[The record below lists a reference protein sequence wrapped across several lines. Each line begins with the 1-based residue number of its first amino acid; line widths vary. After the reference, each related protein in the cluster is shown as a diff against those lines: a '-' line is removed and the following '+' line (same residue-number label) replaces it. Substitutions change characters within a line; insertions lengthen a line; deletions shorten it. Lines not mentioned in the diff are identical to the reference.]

1 MRALVTGG
9 TGFTGGQ
16 LCKRLVEQGHQ
27 VRTIA
32 RKPETAAHLKR
43 MGVEVIPG
51 DIQDLA
57 TALNATAEVE
67 QVYHLAAVFR
77 KEGVPRRTFWD
88 VNVTGT
94 ENLLKASLS
103 NDVAKFIHCST
114 VGVHG
119 AIERP
124 PATEGTPYHPGD
136 HYQESKTEAEKIAI
150 RYMQRIPMTVV
161 RPAGI
166 YGPGDLRFLKLF
178 KAIHHRRFWMI
189 GNGDVFYHLT
199 YIDDLVD
206 GILLCGSRSEALGR
220 VYIIA
225 GNEYVTLNTLV
236 GLISETLSVNPPKRH
251 IPFWPVYTLGFAC
264 ELICKPLGIN
274 PPLYRRRVDFFRK
287 HRAFDISKASKELG
301 FEPKTDL
308 KTGISLTAEWYRQQ
322 GLL

>member
-1 MRALVTGG
+1 V
-9 TGFTGGQ
+9 
-16 LCKRLVEQGHQ
+16 
-27 VRTIA
+27 
-32 RKPETAAHLKR
+32 
-43 MGVEVIPG
+43 
-51 DIQDLA
+51 
-57 TALNATAEVE
+57 
-67 QVYHLAAVFR
+67 
-77 KEGVPRRTFWD
+77 
-88 VNVTGT
+88 
-94 ENLLKASLS
+94 
-103 NDVAKFIHCST
+103 
-114 VGVHG
+114 
-119 AIERP
+119 
-124 PATEGTPYHPGD
+124 
-136 HYQESKTEAEKIAI
+136 
-150 RYMQRIPMTVV
+150 TVV

-178 KAIHHRRFWMI
+178 KAIHNRRFWMI
-189 GNGDVFYHLT
+189 GNGKVFYHFT

-206 GILLCGSRSEALGR
+206 GIWLCGNRKEALGK

-236 GLISETLSVNPPKRH
+236 SLISEALSINRPKRH

-264 ELICKPLGIN
+264 ELFCKPFGFN